1 MLVVPSG
8 LFFPG
13 YSSRSLQIWQLLIS
27 WRKTIFFFF
36 FLLSYILEKLREVP
50 INVTSVGGEGLGA
63 VEQTCM
69 DAKPLVYSDMPV
81 DLNL

>member
-27 WRKTIFFFF
+27 WRKTVFFFF
-36 FLLSYILEKLREVP
+36 LSYILEKLREVL
-50 INVTSVGGEGLGA
+50 INVTSLGGEGLEA